1 MLIWL
6 LSLLMVVETMRDGS
20 YLIYE
25 IIDDQ
30 LKQRK
35 FYYNSKEKAIEEFN
49 KYFKEDKDAINI

>member
-1 MLIWL
+1 
-6 LSLLMVVETMRDGS
+6 MVVETMKDGS